1 MNKTL
6 IILSLIF
13 LVSCSNEVP
22 IDKLVERNGIT
33 YEVNSNTPFT
43 GSSVSY
49 FENGE
54 LQYRRNFK
62 DGKHEGLWESFDE
75 EGNLTKT
82 EEYKDGVLQ
91 E

>member
-62 DGKHEGLWESFDE
+62 DGKQDGLFEDFNE
-75 EGNLTKT
+75 NGNLTST
-82 EEYKDGVLQ
+82 FTYRNGVLV